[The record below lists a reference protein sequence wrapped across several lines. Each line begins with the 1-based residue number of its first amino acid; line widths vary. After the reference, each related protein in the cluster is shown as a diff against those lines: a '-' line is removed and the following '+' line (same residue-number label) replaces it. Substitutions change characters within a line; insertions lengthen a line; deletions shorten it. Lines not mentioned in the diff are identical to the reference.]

1 VSTRHLCHRCND
13 LFMTCPAWF
22 HVSGRHVSSSLAACR
37 LDTWNQCRHVEK
49 PGVSCR
55 PGRHLGHEPREITC
69 HIFYTACVVSRPPPG
84 RRGCR
89 DTSLH
94 LGHLGNSNSMPT
106 RGHLNCFA
114 CGMKPQSKST
124 ARHGIRKAEAIK
136 RFNSLGL
143 RVSQSGLVFVGGKWR
158 EYSDTF
164 LLRNTTCNSQDAA
177 VSALNAKRVQPPS
190 HLLHRKICAS
200 ARLCLSAPLFVGQ
213 TSRLL
218 LMQLQVSRT
227 CTGKE
232 NCCSHKAANAGCRE
246 PRRLRR
252 HLGTG

>member
-1 VSTRHLCHRCND
+1 
-13 LFMTCPAWF
+13 
-22 HVSGRHVSSSLAACR
+22 
-37 LDTWNQCRHVEK
+37 
-49 PGVSCR
+49 
-55 PGRHLGHEPREITC
+55 
-69 HIFYTACVVSRPPPG
+69 
-84 RRGCR
+84 
-89 DTSLH
+89 
-94 LGHLGNSNSMPT
+94 MPT

-143 RVSQSGLVFVGGKWR
+143 RVSLVFVGGKWR

-190 HLLHRKICAS
+190 HLLHRKICVS

-218 LMQLQVSRT
+218 LMQLQVRVIAQKGGRLASKSAHVGSLVVCLT
-227 CTGKE
+227 TKE
-232 NCCSHKAANAGCRE
+232 HTA
-246 PRRLRR
+246 
-252 HLGTG
+252 